1 MKYRLGLLIF
11 LVFCLALPSMAQI
24 KNADPEKL
32 ENIRHLLTMVGAD
45 KVRDAM
51 MNQMVD
57 GLKKNL
63 PPIGQDEQARKMTDR
78 LVELLREEIK
88 KADFNSITVELYDK
102 YFTAEEI
109 KALIQFYSSPVG
121 QKATGV
127 LPTLAQESTSR
138 GMELGQA
145 AGTRAF
151 TRWINEYPEVKKTLG
166 AK

>member
-51 MNQMVD
+51 MNQMIE

-78 LVELLREEIK
+78 LVELLREEMK
-88 KADFNSITVELYDK
+88 KADFNSVTIELYDK
-102 YFTAEEI
+102 YFTGDEI

-121 QKATGV
+121 QKATEI
-127 LPTLAQESTSR
+127 LPTLAQESTGR

-151 TRWINEYPEVKKTLG
+151 TRWLNEFPEVKKTLG